1 MRRRGT
7 LALGTLGVAILIVV
21 AWVSPADLPAAI
33 HVVVPILAGLAIRAL
48 ALDVIEQPA
57 SAIRTAVRIRR
68 GPKDQPAELRRIEA
82 ALAVS
87 PASAMQTHHRLRP
100 VLREIAADRLR
111 VRRRIDLDGDPV
123 RARAALGDEAWG
135 LVRPDRSTPTD
146 RVSPGISLDGIARA
160 VERLESI

>member
-1 MRRRGT
+1 VRRRGT
-7 LALGTLGVAILIVV
+7 LALGALGVAVLIVV
-21 AWVSPADLPAAI
+21 AWVSPADLRAAI

-48 ALDVIEQPA
+48 ALEVLEEPA
-57 SAIRTAVRIRR
+57 TAVGIAMRRRR
-68 GPKDQPAELRRIEA
+68 GPRGQPAELRRIEA
-82 ALAVS
+82 GLAVS

-100 VLREIAADRLR
+100 VLREIAGDRLR
-111 VRRRIDLDGDPV
+111 VRRRIDLDSDPA

-146 RVSPGISLDGIARA
+146 RVSPGISLDGIARV